1 MTLVELKMFYRT
13 QREVA
18 AAINKLVDAYWQE
31 EIKEQ
36 GLISGV
42 NNIFDNNQNKILKN
56 NQFTKVV
63 QQQCGKRRLEV
74 VDKILRNGSDKPSLR
89 KDFDA

>member
-1 MTLVELKMFYRT
+1 MGLEVTFVELKMFYRT

-18 AAINKLVDAYWQE
+18 AAINKLVDAYWHE

-42 NNIFDNNQNKILKN
+42 NNIFENNSNKILKN

-74 VDKILRNGSDKPSLR
+74 VDKILRDSSNNLR
-89 KDFDA
+89 